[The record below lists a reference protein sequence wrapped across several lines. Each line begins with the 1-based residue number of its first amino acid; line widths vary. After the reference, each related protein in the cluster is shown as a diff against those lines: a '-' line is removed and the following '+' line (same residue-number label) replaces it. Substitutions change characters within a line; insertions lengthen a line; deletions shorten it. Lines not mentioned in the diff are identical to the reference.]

1 MCINIH
7 SENLNFGPYFPH
19 PTSIYICRVTIML
32 MVHRGTIQIF
42 FFAQR
47 NNNNNNEKKYNPSNW
62 RMRDYLRSF

>member
-7 SENLNFGPYFPH
+7 SENLNFDPYFPH
-19 PTSIYICRVTIML
+19 PTSIYIYRVTIML

-42 FFAQR
+42 FAQR
-47 NNNNNNEKKYNPSNW
+47 NNNNNEKKYNPSNW